1 MPTTVILTV
10 RGAVPT
16 AGKTYEYTRP
26 TTLVAGRARDCEL
39 RMPDDDVRVS
49 RRHCRFD
56 IDPPEVRVRD
66 LGSLNGTYV
75 NGMKIGGRQPGPR
88 LGDGELA
95 LAEGELA
102 LFDGDV
108 VLSDGDVVRVG
119 RMELLVSVTAPG
131 DDAPFAVHDYE
142 LLRELGRGGQG
153 VVHLARHKNT
163 GELIAVKLLTA
174 EVATE
179 PEARREFLRE
189 IENTR
194 ALRHPNVVEFR
205 GSGTTGEALFFC
217 CEYCEG
223 GSVDRLI
230 ARRGTPLPPGEAVAI
245 ATQVLDAL
253 VYAHHAAIPSVQLAD
268 GSVDSG
274 RGLVHRDIK
283 PQNILLSGPGDAPV
297 VKLADFGLAK
307 AFDRAGFSGLT
318 RTGAV
323 GGSVAFMPRAQIV
336 NYKFARPEVD
346 IWATA
351 ASLYWM
357 LTGHA
362 PRDFPVGS
370 DPVAVVLREPSV
382 PIRERLSS
390 IPPGLAAVIDATL
403 VDSPRLPGTS
413 AEALKH
419 ALLQAL

>member
-1 MPTTVILTV
+1 MPTTVTLTV
-10 RGAVPT
+10 RGTAPA
-16 AGKTYEYTRP
+16 AGKAYAYTRP

-39 RMPDDDVRVS
+39 RMPRDDARVS

-75 NGMKIGGRQPGPR
+75 NGVKIGGRQPEPR
-88 LGDGELA
+88 PGGERA
-95 LAEGELA
+95 LA
-102 LFDGDV
+102 
-108 VLSDGDVVRVG
+108 DGDVVRVG
-119 RMELLVSVTAPG
+119 GTELLVSVTAPG
-131 DDAPFAVHDYE
+131 DDAPFDVHDYA

-153 VVHLARHKNT
+153 VVHLARHRST
-163 GELIAVKLLTA
+163 GELVAVKLLSA
-174 EVATE
+174 EVAAE
-179 PEARREFLRE
+179 PEAGRQFLRE

-194 ALRHPNVVEFR
+194 ALRHPNVVGFR
-205 GSGTTGEALFFC
+205 GSGTLGETLFFG

-230 ARRGTPLPPGEAVAI
+230 ARRGTPMPPGEAVAI

-253 VYAHHAAIPSVQLAD
+253 VYAHHAAIPSVRLAD

-283 PQNILLSGPGDAPV
+283 PQNILLSGPGDPPV

-307 AFDRAGFSGLT
+307 AFDRAGLSGLT

-346 IWATA
+346 VWATA

-362 PRDFPVGS
+362 PRNFPVGS
-370 DPVAVVLREPSV
+370 DPVAVVLREPPV
-382 PIRERLSS
+382 PIRERSSS
-390 IPPGLAAVIDATL
+390 IPPGLAEVIDAVL

-413 AEALKH
+413 AEEFKH
-419 ALLQAL
+419 ALLRAL

>member
-1 MPTTVILTV
+1 MPTTVTLTV
-10 RGAVPT
+10 RGAVPA
-16 AGKTYEYTRP
+16 AGKAYAYTRP
-26 TTLVAGRARDCEL
+26 TTLIAGRARDCEL
-39 RMPDDDVRVS
+39 RTPDDDVRVS

-75 NGMKIGGRQPGPR
+75 NGRKIGGRQPGPR
-88 LGDGELA
+88 PGDDEQA
-95 LAEGELA
+95 LA
-102 LFDGDV
+102 
-108 VLSDGDVVRVG
+108 DGDVVRVG
-119 RMELLVSVTAPG
+119 RMELLVSVTAPA

-153 VVHLARHKNT
+153 VVRLARHKTT

-174 EVATE
+174 EVATD
-179 PEARREFLRE
+179 PETRREFLRE
-189 IENTR
+189 IENIR
-194 ALRHPNVVEFR
+194 ALRHRNVVEFR
-205 GSGTTGEALFFC
+205 GSGTIGEEPFFG

-223 GSVDRLI
+223 GSVDQLI
-230 ARRGTPLPPGEAVAI
+230 ARRGTPMPLEEAVAI

-268 GSVDSG
+268 GSVESG
-274 RGLVHRDIK
+274 RGLVHRDVK
-283 PQNILLSGPGDAPV
+283 PQNILLSGPGDPPV

-307 AFDRAGFSGLT
+307 AFDRAGLSGLT

-346 IWATA
+346 VWATA

-370 DPVAVVLREPSV
+370 DPVAVVLREPPV

-390 IPPGLAAVIDATL
+390 IPPRPAAVIDAML

-413 AEALKH
+413 AEEFKH